1 MNKRVV
7 VTGMGVICPVGN
19 DVTSAWAAL
28 VRGESGIGR
37 ITRFDATGFE
47 TQIAGEVKGFDPV
60 AYMGAKE
67 ARRMD
72 RFTQLAVAA
81 AYQALQYA
89 RLSVAPE
96 NAYDIG
102 VLVGSGIGGI
112 GTLSDQIQVLNT
124 RGPGRISPFLVPM
137 MISDMASG
145 QISISLGLKGPNL
158 GVVSAC
164 STSAHALGE
173 ATEIIKRGD
182 AEVMVAGGSEAAVV
196 PIGIAGFTAM
206 KALSTRN
213 DEPEKASRPFDA
225 KRDGFVLGEGA
236 AVVIL
241 ESLSYAEKRG
251 APILAE
257 VVGYGSTA
265 DASHI
270 TAPAEDGE
278 GAARAMMMAM
288 KRAGLE
294 PHQIDYL
301 NAHGTSTP
309 LNEKCE
315 TLAIKWAFGDYA
327 YQLPVSSTKSMTG
340 HLLGAAGALE
350 AAVCIEAIRNG
361 VIPPTINYE
370 FPDPDCD
377 LDWVPNV
384 ARTQQVRTAMSNSFG
399 FGGHNVSLIFS
410 RYDGA

>member
-81 AYQALQYA
+81 AYQALEYA

>member
-1 MNKRVV
+1 MSNRVV

-19 DVTSAWAAL
+19 DLSSAWSAL
-28 VRGESGIGR
+28 VRGESGIGS
-37 ITRFDATGFE
+37 ITRFDATAFE

-60 AYMGAKE
+60 PYVGAKE

-81 AYQALQYA
+81 TYQALEHAQ
-89 RLSVAPE
+89 LSVTPE

-112 GTLSDQIQVLNT
+112 GTLSEQIQVLNT
-124 RGPGRISPFLVPM
+124 RGPGRVSPFLVPM
-137 MISDMASG
+137 MISDIASG
-145 QISISLGLKGPNL
+145 QISILLGLKGPNL

-164 STSAHALGE
+164 STGAHALGE
-173 ATEIIKRGD
+173 ATQIIRRGD
-182 AEVMVAGGSEAAVV
+182 AQVMVAGGSEAAVV
-196 PIGIAGFTAM
+196 PIGIAGFMAM

-213 DEPEKASRPFDA
+213 NEPQKASRPFDA

-236 AVVIL
+236 AVLIL
-241 ESLSYAEKRG
+241 ENLSYAEKRG
-251 APILAE
+251 SAILAE
-257 VVGYGSTA
+257 VVGYGATA

-278 GAARAMMMAM
+278 GAARAMMLAM

-294 PHQIDYL
+294 PQQIDYL

-309 LNEKCE
+309 LNEKFE
-315 TLAIKWAFGDYA
+315 TLSIKWAFGDYA
-327 YQLPVSSTKSMTG
+327 YKLPVSSTKSMTG
-340 HLLGAAGALE
+340 HLLGAAGSLE
-350 AAVCIEAIRNG
+350 AAICIETIRNG

-377 LDWVPNV
+377 LDCVPNV
-384 ARTQQVRTAMSNSFG
+384 ARAQEVRTAMSNSLG

-410 RYDGA
+410 RYEGK